1 MATPTLIKS
10 FYEQS
15 VQKQRDLKADLY
27 SFHYT
32 HISDR
37 DFFDLLLVKT
47 QEIFTQRG
55 VFREFEIDKHNKQ
68 VVRQMYYYL
77 QGNQEKCEWNIH
89 KGIYLMGKVGCGK
102 SVLMYAYLAI
112 QDMLTHKITTSIHAK
127 QLIDIITRNGIE
139 SLKSCPLFIDE
150 MGRENLEMRDYGN
163 IVKPVVD
170 LFSIRYEFGGR
181 TYATSNFTLDT
192 LEAAKDNNGNI
203 KEVRYGNFIRT
214 RMDEMFNVVLLPGEN
229 RRLKWEK

>member
-15 VQKQRDLKADLY
+15 VQKQIDLKADLY

-37 DFFDLLLVKT
+37 DSFDLLLVKT

-55 VFREFEIDKHNKQ
+55 VFREFEIDKYNKE
-68 VVRQMYYYL
+68 VVRQLYYYL
-77 QGNQEKCEWNIH
+77 QGNQDKCEWNIH

-163 IVKPVVD
+163 VVKPVVD
-170 LFSIRYEFGGR
+170 LFSNHIPEYR
-181 TYATSNFTLDT
+181 
-192 LEAAKDNNGNI
+192 
-203 KEVRYGNFIRT
+203 
-214 RMDEMFNVVLLPGEN
+214 
-229 RRLKWEK
+229 